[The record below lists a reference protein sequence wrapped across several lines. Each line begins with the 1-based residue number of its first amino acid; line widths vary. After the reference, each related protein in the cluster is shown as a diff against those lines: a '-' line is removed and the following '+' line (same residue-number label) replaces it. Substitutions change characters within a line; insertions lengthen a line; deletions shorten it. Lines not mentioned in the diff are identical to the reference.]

1 MRGRSFGAGLGRGRR
16 GVIGLVAALALWTVP
31 ATEAFAQGGLPLG
44 YDFKRIDS
52 GAPAAGSSFGWGVAS
67 ADLTGD
73 GEADL
78 LVAQGTGGQSNTAP
92 TFIFIYDGVTGALVH
107 TLTPPE
113 PNLDTPQTDPVIGF
127 VYVETMPDL
136 GSCPGSDG
144 ADGDVICDDS
154 SVGAGDGIPEIIIGA
169 RELQVDADPSDSD
182 GSTRDGGD
190 PKLGRGY
197 VIDGARAGAG
207 QTVVLKR
214 IDMPAADRILTT
226 SLGGGG
232 AQFGRMMTSPQGLP
246 PCAGPVSEVN
256 NLGLGPCPGNLDDA
270 DVIFPR
276 SVRIGD
282 VDLGGQPD
290 IIVTARNFRERTNA
304 GGMTTAPPGSQ
315 CATATTGTCTAGKA
329 WVYRGEDI
337 AGADPSGILETPLYA
352 VKNPFPQTTSGTEFG
367 GNVFRVG
374 DIGGGPQGAPDDRP
388 DLVVAARNTSYPLAN
403 PDINLQPA
411 VGVAYLFNGAN
422 GNLFTVYPHPE
433 PQARATFSASFNSGR
448 PAGDLGLTGLPDV
461 IIPAPLQNNVFADD
475 GTAYLFRGDQSSA
488 GGGGQGGWQF
498 GQMDD
503 PDPYPGAGFGSSTTG
518 VGNLVG
524 GTAAFAASEMMIG
537 SWGPFDPGTEEAFN
551 AVQNVQIVNPQSG
564 TNLQTIPDPTGER
577 GSGFGVG
584 MTPMGDLNDDGFLD
598 FGITAYLSNG
608 PLASQGRAYI
618 LYSNNTSPSVPTPPA
633 MLASGR
639 CANPKSG
646 TAGNDTLEGT
656 ESGDTLFALGGNDTV
671 SGLGDD
677 DCLDGGDGTD
687 VVNGG
692 DGADTMRGR
701 AGRDRLIGGAGAD
714 RLFGERGKDK
724 LAGGKGKDFLVGGKG
739 KDKFK
744 VKGGGADRVNCG
756 KGKDVVIASAKDKI
770 AANCERVKA

>member
-1 MRGRSFGAGLGRGRR
+1 
-16 GVIGLVAALALWTVP
+16 LVAALALWTVP
-31 ATEAFAQGGLPLG
+31 ATEAFAQAGLPLG

-52 GAPAAGSSFGWGVAS
+52 GAPAAGSSFGWGVTS

-92 TFIFIYDGVTGALVH
+92 TFIFIYDGVSGQLLH
-107 TLTPPE
+107 TITPPE
-113 PNLDTPQTDPVIGF
+113 SNFDGSDPVIGF

-169 RELQVDADPSDSD
+169 RELQVDADPVD
-182 GSTRDGGD
+182 GSTRDAAD

-197 VIDGARAGAG
+197 VIDGARAAAG

-232 AQFGRMMTSPQGLP
+232 AQFGRMMMNPQGLP
-246 PCAGPVSEVN
+246 PCAGPASEVN
-256 NLGLGPCPGNLDDA
+256 NLGLGPCPGNLGDA

-290 IIVTARNFRERTNA
+290 IIVTARNFRERTNVPP
-304 GGMTTAPPGSQ
+304 GTTAPVGSQ
-315 CATATTGTCTAGKA
+315 CATQTTATPACTAGKA

-337 AGADPSGILETPLYA
+337 VNPASSPTEILETPLYP

-367 GNVFRVG
+367 GNVFRLG

-388 DLVVAARNTSYPLAN
+388 DFVVAARNTSYPLAS

-503 PDPYPGAGFGSSTTG
+503 PDPYPSAGFGSSTTG

-598 FGITAYLSNG
+598 LGITAYLSNG

-639 CANPKSG
+639 CANPKRG
-646 TAGNDTLEGT
+646 TNGDDILEGT
-656 ESGDTLFALGGNDTV
+656 DHGDTLFALRGNDRV
-671 SGLGDD
+671 RGFAGG
-677 DCLDGGDGTD
+677 DCLDAGDGND
-687 VVNGG
+687 RVKGG
-692 DGADTMRGR
+692 KGADTARGR
-701 AGRDRLIGGAGAD
+701 RGRDRLIGGVGAD
-714 RLFGERGKDK
+714 RLFGEAGKDN

-756 KGKDVVIASAKDKI
+756 KGKDVVIASASDKI

>member
-1 MRGRSFGAGLGRGRR
+1 MGFGSRRLGL
-16 GVIGLVAALALWTVP
+16 IGLIVALALWAVP
-31 ATEAFAQGGLPLG
+31 ATQAFAQAGLPLG
-44 YDFKRIDS
+44 YDFTRIDS
-52 GAPAAGSSFGWGVAS
+52 GVPAAGSSFGWGVSS

-73 GEADL
+73 GKADL
-78 LVAQGTGGQSNTAP
+78 LVAQGTGAQSNTAP
-92 TFIFIYDGVTGALVH
+92 TFIFIYDGVSGSLVH
-107 TLTPPE
+107 AITPPE
-113 PNLDTPQTDPVIGF
+113 SNFDGTDPVIGF

-136 GSCPGSDG
+136 GSCPGGDSG
-144 ADGDVICDDS
+144 DGDLVCDDV

-169 RELQVDADPSDSD
+169 RELQVDANPADAD
-182 GSTRDGGD
+182 GSTRDASD

-214 IDMPAADRILTT
+214 IDMPPADRILTT

-232 AQFGRMMTSPQGLP
+232 AQFGRLMMSLQGLP
-246 PCAGPVSEVN
+246 PCAGPASEVN
-256 NLGLGPCPGNLDDA
+256 NLGLGPCPGNLSDD

-282 VDLGGQPD
+282 VNLGGQPD
-290 IIVTARNFRERTNA
+290 IIITARNFRERTNVPPD
-304 GGMTTAPPGSQ
+304 GTTAPAGSQ
-315 CATATTGTCTAGKA
+315 CATQVTATPACTAGKA
-329 WVYRGEDI
+329 WVYRGEDV
-337 AGADPSGILETPLYA
+337 AGSDPSAILETPLYA

-367 GNVFRVG
+367 GNVFRLG

-388 DLVVAARNTSYPLAN
+388 DFVIAARNTSYPLAS
-403 PDINLQPA
+403 PDTNLQPA

-433 PQARATFSASFNSGR
+433 PEPRATFSASFNSGR
-448 PAGDLGLTGLPDV
+448 PGGDLGLTGLPDV
-461 IIPAPLQNNVFADD
+461 IVPAPLQNNVFPDD

-503 PDPYPGAGFGSSTTG
+503 PNPYPAAGFGSSTTG
-518 VGNLVG
+518 VGNLVAG
-524 GTAAFAASEMMIG
+524 ASAFAANEMMIG

-551 AVQNVQIVNPQSG
+551 SVQDVHIVNPQSG
-564 TNLQTIPDPTGER
+564 TSLQTIPDPTGER

-618 LYSNNTSPSVPTPPA
+618 LYSNDTSPSVPTPPTPA
-633 MLASGR
+633 AALASGR
-639 CANPKSG
+639 CANQQ
-646 TAGNDTLEGT
+646 TGT
-656 ESGDTLFALGGNDTV
+656 EGADVLRGTQSGDTLFGLRGNDTV
-671 SGLGDD
+671 NGLGED

-687 VVNGG
+687 VVTGD
-692 DGADTMRGR
+692 DGADTARGR
-701 AGRDRLIGGAGAD
+701 AGRDRLIGGTGKD
-714 RLFGERGKDK
+714 RLFGEAGKDK
-724 LAGGKGKDFLVGGKG
+724 LVGGSGKDFLVGGKG

-756 KGKDVVIASAKDKI
+756 KGNDVVIASAKDKI
-770 AANCERVKA
+770 AANCERVKD

>member
-1 MRGRSFGAGLGRGRR
+1 MNSRTFGGGRGKGR
-16 GVIGLVAALALWTVP
+16 GGLIGLVAALALCTMP
-31 ATEAFAQGGLPLG
+31 ATGASGQAGLPLG

-52 GAPAAGSSFGWGVAS
+52 GVPAAGSSFGWGVAS

-78 LVAQGTGGQSNTAP
+78 VVAQGTGAQSNTAP
-92 TFIFIYDGVTGALVH
+92 TFIFIYDGVTGQLGH
-107 TLTPPE
+107 TITPPE
-113 PNLDTPQTDPVIGF
+113 SNFDGTDPVIGF

-154 SVGAGDGIPEIIIGA
+154 AVGPADGIPEIIIGA
-169 RELQVDADPSDSD
+169 RELQVDADPTDAD
-182 GSTRDGGD
+182 GPTRDATD

-207 QTVVLKR
+207 RTVVLKR

-226 SLGGGG
+226 SLGGGA
-232 AQFGRMMTSPQGLP
+232 AQFGRVMMTPQGLP
-246 PCAGPVSEVN
+246 PCAGPASEVN
-256 NLGLGPCPGNLDDA
+256 NLGLGPCPGNLNDA
-270 DVIFPR
+270 DVIFPK

-282 VDLGGQPD
+282 VDLAGQPD
-290 IIVTARNFRERTNA
+290 IIVTARNFRERTNVA
-304 GGMTTAPPGSQ
+304 PGTTAPAGSQ
-315 CATATTGTCTAGKA
+315 CATQTNPTPVCTAGKA

-337 AGADPSGILETPLYA
+337 AGSNPSAILETPLYA

-367 GNVFRVG
+367 GNAFRLG
-374 DIGGGPQGAPDDRP
+374 DIGGGPNGAPDDRP
-388 DLVVAARNTSYPLAN
+388 DFVIAARNTSYPRAN

-448 PAGDLGLTGLPDV
+448 PGGDLGLTGLPDV
-461 IIPAPLQNNVFADD
+461 VIPAPLQNNIFPDD
-475 GTAYLFRGDQSSA
+475 GTAYLFRGDQASA

-518 VGNLVG
+518 VGNLAG
-524 GTAAFAASEMMIG
+524 GASAFAANEMMIG

-608 PLASQGRAYI
+608 PLAGQGRAYI
-618 LYSNNTSPSVPTPPA
+618 LYSNNVSPAVPTPPLL
-633 MLASGR
+633 LASGR
-639 CANPKSG
+639 CANQKSG

-656 ESGDTLFALGGNDTV
+656 PKGDTLFALRGDDAV
-671 SGLGDD
+671 SGLGED

-701 AGRDRLIGGAGAD
+701 AGRDRLIGGAADD
-714 RLFGERGKDK
+714 RLFGEAGKDK
-724 LAGGKGKDFLVGGKG
+724 LVGSKGKDFLVGGKG

-756 KGKDVVIASAKDKI
+756 KGEDVVIASAKDKI
-770 AANCERVKA
+770 AANCERVKG

>member
-1 MRGRSFGAGLGRGRR
+1 MGFGSRRLGL
-16 GVIGLVAALALWTVP
+16 IGLIVALALWAVP
-31 ATEAFAQGGLPLG
+31 ATQAFAQAGLPLG
-44 YDFKRIDS
+44 YDFTRIDS
-52 GAPAAGSSFGWGVAS
+52 GVPAAGSSFGWGVAS

-73 GEADL
+73 GKADL
-78 LVAQGTGGQSNTAP
+78 LVAQGTGAQSNTAP
-92 TFIFIYDGVTGALVH
+92 TFIFIYDGLTGALVH
-107 TLTPPE
+107 TITAPE
-113 PNLDTPQTDPVIGF
+113 SNFDGTDPVIGF

-144 ADGDVICDDS
+144 VDADEICDDS
-154 SVGAGDGIPEIIIGA
+154 VVGAADGIPEITIGA
-169 RELQVDADPSDSD
+169 RELQVDADPADAD
-182 GSTRDGGD
+182 GSTRGAGD

-226 SLGGGG
+226 SLGGGS
-232 AQFGRMMTSPQGLP
+232 AQFGRVMMNPQGLP
-246 PCAGPVSEVN
+246 PCAGPASEVN
-256 NLGLGPCPGNLDDA
+256 NLGLGPCPGNLSADDP
-270 DVIFPR
+270 IFPE

-315 CATATTGTCTAGKA
+315 CATVTTGTCTAGKA

-337 AGADPSGILETPLYA
+337 AGSDPGAILETPLYA

-367 GNVFRVG
+367 GNAFRIG
-374 DIGGGPQGAPDDRP
+374 DIGAGTAGSAPDDRP
-388 DLVVAARNTSYPLAN
+388 DFVIAARNTSYPLAN
-403 PDINLQPA
+403 PDINLQLA

-422 GNLFTVYPHPE
+422 GNLITTYPHPE
-433 PQARATFSASFNSGR
+433 PEPRATFSASFNSGR
-448 PAGDLGLTGLPDV
+448 PGGDLGLTGLPDV
-461 IIPAPLQNNVFADD
+461 VIPAPLQNNVFADD
-475 GTAYLFRGDQSSA
+475 GTAYLFRGDQASA

-524 GTAAFAASEMMIG
+524 GASAFAASEMMIG

-551 AVQNVQIVNPQSG
+551 AVQNVHITNPQSG

-618 LYSNNTSPSVPTPPA
+618 LYSNDISPVLPVPPA
-633 MLASGR
+633 PSAALASGR
-639 CANPKSG
+639 CANPKNGTTGDDNLQG
-646 TAGNDTLEGT
+646 TAL
-656 ESGDTLFALGGNDTV
+656 GDTLFGLGGNDTV

-687 VVNGG
+687 EVDGG
-692 DGADTMRGR
+692 DGADTARGR
-701 AGRDRLIGGAGAD
+701 TGIDRLVGGAGAD

-724 LAGGKGKDFLVGGKG
+724 LVGGKGKDFLVGGKG

-744 VKGGGADRVNCG
+744 VKGGGADQVNCG
-756 KGKDVVIASAKDKI
+756 KGKDVVIASAKDKV
-770 AANCERVKA
+770 AANCERVKG